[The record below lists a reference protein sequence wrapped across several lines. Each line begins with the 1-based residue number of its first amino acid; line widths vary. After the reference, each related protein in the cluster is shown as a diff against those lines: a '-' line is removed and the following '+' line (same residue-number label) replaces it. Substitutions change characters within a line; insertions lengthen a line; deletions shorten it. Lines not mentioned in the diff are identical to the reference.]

1 MNNVHWTSESERSGI
16 AKPVMK
22 DCLIIGGRS
31 HPELVEKI
39 CRTLDIE
46 PITLDAKNFSNGETS
61 IAIKE
66 SVRDKDVFVI
76 QSSHGPVNDHLM
88 ELLIVLSALK
98 IASAKSVTT
107 VLPIFPYSRQLD
119 ASAAAQKAIN
129 PPQTIKAILAPQRP
143 STSTTFTSTSSPSLA
158 PMHPPLPAELGSP
171 RKAATFGEETRQ
183 RTSSSQ
189 SDRRGSSTSNV
200 GLGSQTNY
208 RQHNCSK
215 GGVRDLPQASGLV
228 NLDHNTGLRSWVA
241 QSGSLV
247 ASLLATAGADHV
259 ITMDLHDPQ
268 YQGFFD
274 VPFDNLLFRPL
285 LIEYIQSAIPTY
297 HSAVIVS
304 PDAGGAKRATQIAD
318 HLHMRFALIH
328 QDRRNNATILVGDV
342 NDRVAIL
349 IDDLVDS
356 GKTLIRAARI
366 LKDHGAIQVVAICT
380 HGLFTG
386 DTVNKIRDSAIDRV
400 VTTNSV
406 PQEKNQAVLGD
417 RLQVVDVSLLFAEA
431 IRRVFNGESISRLY
445 HQVPL
450 SA

>member
-1 MNNVHWTSESERSGI
+1 
-16 AKPVMK
+16 MK

-31 HPELVEKI
+31 HPDLVERI
-39 CRTLDIE
+39 CRKLDVESIR
-46 PITLDAKNFSNGETS
+46 LDAKNFSNGETS
-61 IAIKE
+61 IAIKQ

-76 QSSHGPVNDHLM
+76 QSSHGSVNDYLM
-88 ELLIVLSALK
+88 ELLIVVSALK

-119 ASAAAQKAIN
+119 ASAAVQKAVDS
-129 PPQTIKAILAPQRP
+129 PQSIQALLTSQGLSATGTLPLS
-143 STSTTFTSTSSPSLA
+143 STLNLGPE
-158 PMHPPLPAELGSP
+158 HPPLSSELGSP

-183 RTSSSQ
+183 RTSSGP
-189 SDRRGSSTSNV
+189 SDRGGSSASNV
-200 GLGSQTNY
+200 GLGAQPTC
-208 RQHNCSK
+208 RLHNGSK
-215 GGVRDLPQASGLV
+215 GGIRDFPKATGSV
-228 NLDHNTGLRSWVA
+228 NRDHNTGLRSWVA

-285 LIEYIQSAIPTY
+285 LIDYIQSAIPKY

-304 PDAGGAKRATQIAD
+304 PDAGGAKRAAQIAD
-318 HLHMRFALIH
+318 HLHTRFALIH
-328 QDRRNNATILVGDV
+328 HDRRNNATILVGDV

-356 GKTLIRAARI
+356 GKTLMRAARI
-366 LKDHGAIQVVAICT
+366 LKDHGAVQVVAICT

-386 DTVNKIRDSAIDRV
+386 DIINKICDSAIDKV

-406 PQEKNQAVLGD
+406 PQEKNQAALGD

-450 SA
+450 AV